1 MNEWPVVVKDR
12 IAFVNENKK
21 ANVAVCFL
29 WTERTDVLPYL
40 EKENLALAANLYSH
54 QKGIEPLIR
63 NCLANPYIRYII
75 VLGNKQDC
83 KGCNTLKNFFKYGL
97 NEKRGIIGFEDE
109 TYIDKNIPF
118 DTINLMRNSI
128 RIFDLTERFDNLEE
142 QIKETNSLIRNLEK
156 KEPYLEESLVFKHEE
171 PKTRIFPYEG
181 GPLIVRG
188 KSVMDTWIE
197 IIYQIMRYG
206 VENLMDINT
215 DRVVREIN
223 NMVGVVYDDDPND
236 PDLSRNPLNLTKEQI
251 KDYTKEILNSELPPG
266 KAYTY
271 GNKLRAYE
279 VPEFKINNLL
289 RIDKEKVDFEFKDD
303 LNKNRELLI
312 KHAVKGEDFFKIN
325 QVKDMIECLKR
336 NINSKNAVGISWHV
350 EDELVRKHKSSPCA
364 IFIQAI
370 MQNNKINLTVFFRS
384 HDMYNGW
391 PQNAYGFRAL
401 QKEIADAL
409 GLKMG
414 FLTMISGSAQVYH
427 HVFKIAEQMLEK
439 YKKFDKKIYDVRGNY
454 LISLNDNKIKV
465 EHVDNKGITL
475 DEFYGE
481 NALELIDKIAFKD
494 GPENKRHLMYL
505 GTELKKAELALK
517 KGLGYVQ
524 DEDTSF

>member
-1 MNEWPVVVKDR
+1 MSEWPVVVKDR
-12 IAFVNENKK
+12 IAYFNENKK
-21 ANVAVCFL
+21 SNVTICFL
-29 WTERTDVLPYL
+29 WTERTDILPYL

-54 QKGIEPLIR
+54 QKGIEPLLR

-75 VLGNKQDC
+75 ILGNKQDC
-83 KGCNTLKNFFKYGL
+83 KGCDALKNFFKYGL

-118 DTINLMRNSI
+118 DVINLMRNSI
-128 RIFDLTERFDNLEE
+128 KIYDLTERFNNLEE
-142 QIKETNSLIRNLEK
+142 QIKEANNLIKVLEK
-156 KEPYLEESLVFKHEE
+156 KESYLEEPLTFKFEE
-171 PKTRIFPYEG
+171 PETRIFPYEG

-206 VENLMDINT
+206 IENLMDANT

-223 NMVGVVYDDDPND
+223 NMVGVVYDEDPED

-251 KDYTKEILNSELPPG
+251 KEYAKEILNSELPPG

-279 VPEFKINNLL
+279 VPDFKIDNLL
-289 RIDKEKVDFEFKDD
+289 NINEENVDFEFKDD
-303 LNKNRELLI
+303 LKENRELLI
-312 KHAVKGEDFFKIN
+312 KHAVKDKGIYKIN

-336 NINSKNAVGISWHV
+336 NINSKNAVGITWHV

-364 IFIQAI
+364 VFIQAI
-370 MQNNKINLTVFFRS
+370 MQNNKLNLTVFFRS
-384 HDMYNGW
+384 HDMYGGW

-401 QKEIADAL
+401 QKEISNAL

-427 HVFKIAEQMLEK
+427 HVFRIAEQMLEK
-439 YKKFDKKIYDVRGNY
+439 YKKFDNKIYDIRGNY
-454 LISLNDNKIKV
+454 LISLENGKIKV
-465 EHVDNKGITL
+465 EHIDNRGITL

-481 NALELIDKIAFKD
+481 NALELIDKIAFGD

-505 GTELKKAELALK
+505 GTELKKAEIALK
-517 KGLGYVQ
+517 KGLVYVQ
-524 DEDTSF
+524 DGDVNF